1 MSEILC
7 GNASDNL
14 YLTFKGSCRKDL
26 TYKEAYRCTGCGGR
40 FHKDCI
46 LEHFKLEEK
55 HDWGRQEERK
65 NLVAK
70 VSSCIP
76 NLSPDDIT
84 KLESLLLADTDPDAD
99 YTVKTATF
107 ERPNDTTESGENAK
121 ETEVSS

>member
-14 YLTFKGSCRKDL
+14 FLTFKGGCRGDL

-46 LEHFKLEEK
+46 LEHFKLEEA

-65 NLVAK
+65 KFEA
-70 VSSCIP
+70 
-76 NLSPDDIT
+76 
-84 KLESLLLADTDPDAD
+84 LLAKADTEGIDLP
-99 YTVKTATF
+99 T
-107 ERPNDTTESGENAK
+107 ERPNTNNRPVRGANDAPKK
-121 ETEVSS
+121 EGTQ